1 MKPNRKQQQYIIL
14 FVAMLLLFNF
24 PLLSIYN
31 KPSLVD
37 KVPILYRYVFLAWLA
52 SILLLFAIT
61 ETREEKERR
70 DE

>member
-1 MKPNRKQQQYIIL
+1 MNPNRKQQQYIIL
-14 FVAMLLLFNF
+14 FVALLLLFNF

-31 KPSLVD
+31 KASLVN
-37 KVPILYRYVFLAWLA
+37 KVPLLYRYVFLAWLA

-61 ETREEKERR
+61 ETRKEKERR